1 MRKILCLFFITAL
14 ILINL
19 HAQFDKKSMDSIRQL
34 SVVDHKDML
43 DQLHIDSIRS
53 GANGSDPKA
62 PNAANYDEA
71 KANPYPVLPDPLT
84 LKNGKKVTSA
94 KIWWQQRRPE
104 IVEDF
109 DREVYGRMPAKLP
122 KVNWEVTSTTNE
134 MLGNV
139 PVITKKLVGHVD
151 NSSYTSIA
159 VNIQL
164 TLTTPANAKG
174 PVPVMMEF
182 GFVFPPALN
191 FLRLPPGLLLR
202 DRLGSNNSSTEA
214 GATQYLFQPV
224 TRQTMAQVLHK
235 AL

>member
-1 MRKILCLFFITAL
+1 MKKILCLFFITAL

-94 KIWWQQRRPE
+94 KIWWQQRRSE

-109 DREVYGRMPAKLP
+109 D
-122 KVNWEVTSTTNE
+122 
-134 MLGNV
+134 
-139 PVITKKLVGHVD
+139 
-151 NSSYTSIA
+151 
-159 VNIQL
+159 
-164 TLTTPANAKG
+164 
-174 PVPVMMEF
+174 
-182 GFVFPPALN
+182 
-191 FLRLPPGLLLR
+191 
-202 DRLGSNNSSTEA
+202 
-214 GATQYLFQPV
+214 
-224 TRQTMAQVLHK
+224 
-235 AL
+235 